1 MNRLIY
7 LSVVA
12 IWLCCSGCVYPSISG
27 KVVDAETGKPI
38 AGALILAQWTTTH
51 GFGLSYH
58 KVYKTVE
65 TETDAEGQ
73 FHIEGVYNPR
83 VNAPTLVIYKDN
95 YVAWRNDYIYPDYRN
110 RSDFMWKNRVDY
122 KLEKLNSKV
131 VAFDFES
138 FVMQGIMTEGMHDMP
153 KIYYAINNTNKR

>member
-7 LSVVA
+7 LSLVA
-12 IWLCCSGCVYPSISG
+12 VCLCCSGCFYPSITG

-38 AGALILAQWTTTH
+38 AGAIVFAQWNTTH

-65 TETDAEGQ
+65 TETDAQGI
-73 FHIEGVYNPR
+73 FHIDGVYNPR

-95 YVAWRNDYIYPDYRN
+95 YVAWRNDYVFPKWEKRKDYRWTN
-110 RSDFMWKNRVDY
+110 NQSY
-122 KLEKLNSKV
+122 KLVKMSGELDINKYKMFVESEIMFSDDMKNPPLLFNKL
-131 VAFDFES
+131 E
-138 FVMQGIMTEGMHDMP
+138 DM
-153 KIYYAINNTNKR
+153 R